1 MRGTF
6 GHLSSGALLFFMGE
20 TILRVSTLH
29 KPLHFRGCNHS

>member
-6 GHLSSGALLFFMGE
+6 GHLSSGALLFLMGE

-29 KPLHFRGCNHS
+29 KPLNINDLEH